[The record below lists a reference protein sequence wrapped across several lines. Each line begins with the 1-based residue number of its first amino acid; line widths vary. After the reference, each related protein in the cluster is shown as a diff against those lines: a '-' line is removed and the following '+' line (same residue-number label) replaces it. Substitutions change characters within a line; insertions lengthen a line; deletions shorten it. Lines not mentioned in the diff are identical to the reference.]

1 LVNAE
6 VYSELTIARS
16 GVDRKRPSRHREGTK
31 NLSAATAHREEFMA
45 KSQPKAV
52 AMPKRPRRWL
62 RTLIGLVV
70 VISPLTVAGV
80 LASQAPQFYVDR
92 LDVGDEQKLEELASQ
107 FLSRGSRLYNSIVS
121 GSNAWRESF
130 DESSINA
137 WFAYDLKRNHQRS
150 LPKGVSEP
158 RMALEHDCL
167 RVGFRWGFGPVSSV
181 VQIAVKTWVYK
192 ENNLAVEL
200 KGASAGSL
208 PLPTTYVRRVVESV
222 AERNGCEIHWK
233 RNGANLVALIT
244 LPERG
249 IKLRRAEVA
258 DGCLILSG
266 KSVQLA
272 SIKMDKTHR

>member
-1 LVNAE
+1 
-6 VYSELTIARS
+6 
-16 GVDRKRPSRHREGTK
+16 
-31 NLSAATAHREEFMA
+31 MA

-52 AMPKRPRRWL
+52 AMPRRPRRWL

-70 VISPLTVAGV
+70 VVSPLAVACA

-92 LDVGDEQKLEELASQ
+92 LHIGDEGKLEELASQ

-130 DESSINA
+130 DEASINA

-150 LPKGVSEP
+150 LPKGVTEP
-158 RMALEHDCL
+158 RVALEHDCL
-167 RVGFRWGFGPVSSV
+167 RVGFRWGFGPMSSV
-181 VQIAVKTWVYK
+181 VQIAIKTWVYK
-192 ENNLAVEL
+192 ENHLAVEL

-222 AERNGCEIHWK
+222 AERNGCEIRWK

-249 IKLRRAEVA
+249 IVLRRAEVG

-266 KSVQLA
+266 KSIQLA
-272 SIKMDKTHR
+272 TLKMEKTQR